1 MPSVQKTTNLGL
13 NKWQGNEYA
22 KRTDFIAD
30 NEKIDKAVGNLTT
43 LKTVKKDN
51 LVNAVNEVKEG
62 LSTLKLEST
71 AIDVVDTAN
80 NFNGDSSGK
89 KLLEDVLVQLNAK
102 IQANSIELNG
112 QRMKAINLHNRL
124 DEVF

>member
-1 MPSVQKTTNLGL
+1 MPSVQKTPNLGL

-22 KRTDFIAD
+22 KRADFVDD
-30 NEKIDKAVGNLTT
+30 NEKIDKAVGNLAA
-43 LKTVKKDN
+43 LKTAKKDN

-71 AIDVVDTAN
+71 AIDVVDTAG
-80 NFNGDSSGK
+80 NFVADSTGRK
-89 KLLEDVLVQLNAK
+89 TLENVLLQINTE
-102 IQANSIELNG
+102 ING
-112 QRMKAINLHNRL
+112 QREKAIYLHNRL

>member
-22 KRTDFIAD
+22 KRTDFVDD
-30 NEKIDKAVGNLTT
+30 NEKIDKAVGNLAN
-43 LKTVKKDN
+43 LKTAKKDS

-80 NFNGDSSGK
+80 NFTADNSGK
-89 KLLEDVLVQLNAK
+89 KLLEDVLVQINTK
-102 IQANSIELNG
+102 IQANSTELGTNKTTLLNNITG
-112 QRMKAINLHNRL
+112 IR
-124 DEVF
+124 EVL